1 MKKIQLLNKIAKCG
15 TNIFGSVYNVGES
28 VENPDAI
35 MVRSAAMHDME
46 FGANLKAI
54 ARAGAGVNNIP
65 LDKCAE
71 AGIVVF
77 NTPGATAN
85 GVKELVLCGMLLAC
99 RDVVGGI
106 EWVKENA
113 ADETIAK
120 RVEKEKSKFA
130 GTEVAGKTLGIIGL
144 GAIGGPL
151 ANAAVALGMDVL
163 GCDPYMSVDAA
174 WKLSRSVHKADNGFV
189 IETLSYGYADNIRM
203 YVGICNEGKV
213 TGLVVREAHETV
225 GLGSN
230 ALTDHEFLSQFL
242 NSAGSFEIATNGAD
256 AFSSATG
263 TADAGT
269 GETVEVDG
277 ITGATVTSKAVAR
290 SVNSAVA
297 YVTGADVAS
306 SATTWG
312 G

>member
-1 MKKIQLLNKIAKCG
+1 MKKLIITIL
-15 TNIFGSVYNVGES
+15 V
-28 VENPDAI
+28 
-35 MVRSAAMHDME
+35 AA
-46 FGANLKAI
+46 
-54 ARAGAGVNNIP
+54 
-65 LDKCAE
+65 
-71 AGIVVF
+71 
-77 NTPGATAN
+77 
-85 GVKELVLCGMLLAC
+85 LVLYGASFGLQGIASQKAQEEHLWLMQTLLPGSESFVVVPYDGS
-99 RDVVGGI
+99 DVNI
-106 EWVKENA
+106 Q
-113 ADETIAK
+113 
-120 RVEKEKSKFA
+120 
-130 GTEVAGKTLGIIGL
+130 
-144 GAIGGPL
+144 
-151 ANAAVALGMDVL
+151 
-163 GCDPYMSVDAA
+163 
-174 WKLSRSVHKADNGFV
+174 SVHKADNGFV

-203 YVGICNEGKV
+203 YVGVSNEGKV

-225 GLGSN
+225 GLGNN
-230 ALTDHEFLSQFL
+230 ALTDHVFLAQFL

-263 TADAGT
+263 TADAGS